1 MSCRTS
7 CKFLKPSLCSFA
19 VFVTVV
25 ALAFTAPAQV
35 APATI
40 FELDGNSFPESTINC
55 DWDTLNGGKTQNSTT
70 PTANCSYNAV
80 GPGGYGFLVGAPGE
94 PAFTTGGSKDSNDV
108 SKWLWAITSTPDKD
122 TLTHGYG
129 ASYVAN
135 SGGDKILVFGA
146 ERFAVNGDSNIGI
159 WFFQQNVGIS
169 GGPSKGGFSGLHTP
183 GDILIVSAF
192 SGGGGTSTISVY
204 QWAPTGSPIPC
215 PNSNYPNITT
225 TGQLSPPVC
234 AATNLLAL
242 FYDQSVAEA
251 STSNAFAIV
260 NSGPI
265 TIGWPYASKFGGNNN
280 VVPTGGF
287 YEGGIDLTSLL
298 PSGENAPCFSSFLF
312 ETRSS
317 QSTSAVLKDFLVGS
331 FPQCHVSVNKTYTC
345 GSFNPDGSYNYS
357 YIGNVINDGG
367 GDLFNVQVT
376 DTPVGSTTPVTYS
389 CGNLPRGTGAP
400 PSLTFPSTSCPQPT
414 GTFNTFTT
422 TNHPANNVANASACT
437 TPLSG
442 GNCTSTV
449 ITNTTGSVQST
460 DAGNCTPSPKLMV
473 AKRCVT
479 AFQAGTSDV
488 FVRVDYTG
496 EVQNTGT
503 VNLNSVYVTDDV
515 DSKIYGPFSLNVN
528 QSVCYTSG
536 AATCPALPVTYG
548 LTTAAP
554 AGAASYTPIDSANV
568 FGLTA
573 GRIQFTD
580 TVKAN
585 GKDPQGGR
593 VPLSSADDPT
603 ASASC
608 LICPGGSCPAP

>member
-1 MSCRTS
+1 MNDRTS
-7 CKFLKPSLCSFA
+7 CKCLKVGLCSVA

-25 ALAFTAPAQV
+25 ALALSAPAQV
-35 APATI
+35 APASI
-40 FELDGNSFPESTINC
+40 FELDGNSFPQSPINC
-55 DWDTLNGGKTQNSTT
+55 DWDLLNGGKTTNSTT
-70 PTANCSYNAV
+70 PTTPCSFNAA

-108 SKWLWAITSTPDKD
+108 SKWLWSLTSTPDKD

-135 SGGDKILVFGA
+135 ADGDKVLVFGA

-169 GGPSKGGFSGLHTP
+169 GGPSKGGFSGVHTP

-204 QWAPTGSPIPC
+204 QWAPAGSPIPC

-225 TGQLSPPVC
+225 SGQLSPPVC

-242 FYDQSVAEA
+242 FFDQSVAEA

-260 NSGPI
+260 NSAPI
-265 TIGWPYASKFGGNNN
+265 TIGWPYASKFGGNNS

-298 PSGENAPCFSSFLF
+298 PSGEGAPCFSSFLF

-317 QSTSAVLKDFLVGS
+317 QATNSVLKDFLVGS
-331 FPQCHVSVNKTYTC
+331 FPQCHVLVTKNYQCNSFTAD
-345 GSFNPDGSYNYS
+345 GSFNYS
-357 YIGNVINDGG
+357 YVGNVTNDGG

-376 DTPVGSTTPVTYS
+376 DTPVGSNTPVTYS

-400 PSLTFPSTSCPQPT
+400 PSLLFPGPSCGQPS
-414 GTFNTFTT
+414 GTTNTFTT
-422 TNHPANNVANASACT
+422 TDHPATNVANASACT

-449 ITNTTGSVQST
+449 ITATTGSVGSS
-460 DAGNCTPSPKLMV
+460 DVGNCTPSPALSV
-473 AKRCVT
+473 AKRC
-479 AFQAGTSDV
+479 GPKHW
-488 FVRVDYTG
+488 
-496 EVQNTGT
+496 
-503 VNLNSVYVTDDV
+503 
-515 DSKIYGPFSLNVN
+515 DSQPE
-528 QSVCYTSG
+528 
-536 AATCPALPVTYG
+536 
-548 LTTAAP
+548 
-554 AGAASYTPIDSANV
+554 
-568 FGLTA
+568 
-573 GRIQFTD
+573 
-580 TVKAN
+580 
-585 GKDPQGGR
+585 
-593 VPLSSADDPT
+593 
-603 ASASC
+603 
-608 LICPGGSCPAP
+608 